1 MDKLLIKE
9 YVKKLITS
17 DPKLYGGDYSNNA
30 IAEKYVKDFGTDYK
44 YSTMEA
50 VIRAKN
56 KFLEVNPQYDF
67 RVKHKG
73 KNTGSKEKVKVV

>member
-9 YVKKLITS
+9 YVEKLVI
-17 DPKLYGGDYSNNA
+17 DNPKLYGGDYSNNA

-56 KFLEVNPQYDF
+56 KFLEDNPQYDF

-73 KNTGSKEKVKVV
+73 KNTGTKKNIEVM